1 MMPDPLTN
9 REIEDVL
16 SSIRRLVSEAEQA
29 EQAVP
34 DGQKPELLVLTPALR
49 VEPDPALSG
58 DRGPA
63 AGDAPEPAP
72 SAAETP
78 PFRHTSPHLLQEP
91 LPARDFRGT
100 EAEVISHAWEAELGE
115 REQASSAGEPPAGE
129 EGEGTE
135 DGGSTNPGQKAA
147 PRASSASADAPS
159 HPASLLE
166 QRIAELEAAIS
177 LSHDEFEPDGSEP
190 DAGRMPD
197 MRIFGVLGK
206 GDLQEQ
212 PAADPAGSDPAP
224 ASPSAA
230 PAPEEPQSGMGGTV
244 PHARPAASEPAPP
257 RKCSRREPPLQLV
270 GGRMSRLEDV
280 GEEISRAHQA
290 PSSEACADTAPGS
303 PAEAAEPEV
312 LQADGEDI
320 FVDEAVLR
328 ELIADVVREEL
339 QGTLGERITR
349 NLRRMVHRE
358 VERALTLRKYD

>member
-1 MMPDPLTN
+1 MPDPLTN

-29 EQAVP
+29 EQEAP
-34 DGQKPELLVLTPALR
+34 GGQKPELFLLTPALR
-49 VEPDPALSG
+49 VDPDPAPSG
-58 DRGPA
+58 ASGPA
-63 AGDAPEPAP
+63 AGDAPETAP
-72 SAAETP
+72 SAAEIP
-78 PFRHTSPHLLQEP
+78 PFRHTTPHLLQEP
-91 LPARDFRGT
+91 LAAQDFRES
-100 EAEVISHAWEAELGE
+100 EAEAISQAWETELGE
-115 REQASSAGEPPAGE
+115 RPQAPSADERPAGE
-129 EGEGTE
+129 ESESAE
-135 DGGSTNPGQKAA
+135 EGGSPDPGQKAA
-147 PRASSASADAPS
+147 PRASAASAGEPS

-197 MRIFGVLGK
+197 VRIFGALGK
-206 GDLQEQ
+206 VDPQER
-212 PAADPAGSDPAP
+212 PATDPAGPTP
-224 ASPSAA
+224 ASPAA
-230 PAPEEPQSGMGGTV
+230 ALAPEEPRSGMGETAPGLTR
-244 PHARPAASEPAPP
+244 ALQPASTHKTA
-257 RKCSRREPPLQLV
+257 RREPPLQLV
-270 GGRMSRLEDV
+270 GGRMSQLEDV
-280 GEEISRAHQA
+280 GPEISRAGQA
-290 PSSEACADTAPGS
+290 PAPEASAGTAPDNS
-303 PAEAAEPEV
+303 AEAPEAEV